1 MVLPYDESA
10 ARSAADDAVR
20 GARERFPSARTK
32 VVHGVPARALIDEI
46 VREQSTLVAV
56 GSHGLGRV
64 AGVLAGSTTTSLVHG
79 APCSVLV
86 TRKDGN
92 VIPRRIAVGVDGS
105 TQSAAA
111 YAAARDLA
119 DRFDGE
125 LIVVVAEGGKHLDS
139 AGVWLIA
146 GDRIRAI
153 AHEPVSALTSA
164 SRDADLLVVGSRGLH
179 GLKSLG
185 SVSERVAHRAECSM
199 LIVRGS

>member
-1 MVLPYDESA
+1 M
-10 ARSAADDAVR
+10 R

-32 VVHGVPARALIDEI
+32 VVHGFPARALFDEI

-56 GSHGLGRV
+56 GSHGLGRA
-64 AGVLAGSTTTSLVHG
+64 AGILAGSTTTSLVHE

-92 VIPRRIAVGVDGS
+92 GLPHRIAVGVDGS

-111 YAAARDLA
+111 YAAARYLA

-146 GDRIRAI
+146 GDRIHAI
-153 AHEPVSALTSA
+153 ADDPVSALASA